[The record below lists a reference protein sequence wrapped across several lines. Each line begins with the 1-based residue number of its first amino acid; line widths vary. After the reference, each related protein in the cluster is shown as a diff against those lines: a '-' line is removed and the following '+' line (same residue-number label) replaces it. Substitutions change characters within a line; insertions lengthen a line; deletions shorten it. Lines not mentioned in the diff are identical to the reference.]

1 MADQSS
7 DKVIIGPP
15 TAWQRE
21 ARMIAQFRPEW
32 NSIQVTPLADG
43 GRLIEIVVDD
53 RVIHRARLDV
63 EAAEHLARLLTEESP

>member
-1 MADQSS
+1 
-7 DKVIIGPP
+7 
-15 TAWQRE
+15 
-21 ARMIAQFRPEW
+21 MIAQFRPEW